1 MLVILSGVA
10 GAGKDTIRK
19 ELINRIE
26 VASSIPSYTTR
37 EPRADDI
44 PGVTY
49 HFITKEE
56 FEQKIEEGEFYEYD
70 IHHDNYYGT
79 SKKILN
85 ESAKNGLVIKDID
98 VNRNGNLKKHIN
110 RYKSCNHFFK
120 SSQRRITRKIG
131 KSSR

>member
-10 GAGKDTIRK
+10 GAGKDTVRK
-19 ELINRIE
+19 ELMNRIE

-70 IHHDNYYGT
+70 IHHDHYYGT
-79 SKKILN
+79 SKKILD
-85 ESAKNGLVIKDID
+85 EKARNGLVIKDID
-98 VNRNGNLKKHIN
+98 VNRNRSFEGYFE
-110 RYKSCNHFFK
+110 RYKSRNDFSE
-120 SSQRRITRKIG
+120 SSKRRIA
-131 KSSR
+131 S

>member
-19 ELINRIE
+19 ELMQRME
-26 VASSIPSYTTR
+26 GATSIPSYTTR

-49 HFITKEE
+49 NFITKEE
-56 FEQKIEEGEFYEYD
+56 FEQKIDEGEFYEYD
-70 IHHDNYYGT
+70 IHHEHYYGT

-85 ESAKNGLVIKDID
+85 ERAKNGLVIKDID
-98 VNRNGNLKKHIN
+98 VNRYRNFEKYVKK
-110 RYKSCNHFFK
+110 Y
-120 SSQRRITRKIG
+120 
-131 KSSR
+131 

>member
-10 GAGKDTIRK
+10 GAGKDTVRK
-19 ELINRIE
+19 ELMNRIE

-70 IHHDNYYGT
+70 IHHDHYYGT
-79 SKKILN
+79 SKKILD
-85 ESAKNGLVIKDID
+85 EKARNGLVIKDID
-98 VNRNGNLKKHIN
+98 VNRNRSFEGYFES
-110 RYKSCNHFFK
+110 YKSRNDFSE
-120 SSQRRITRKIG
+120 SSKRRIA
-131 KSSR
+131 S